1 MKYFHRIRFL
11 IKLHSYFLDIEKM
24 PITLRFKRRDVTVFL
39 TVEPADSI
47 RKLKQAV
54 AAATGMPAANLR
66 LYLGLTKDF
75 YLEEETIV
83 SDHLGIKDGS
93 VIAFTAGEEPIAAVE
108 LSMSI
113 PSAAAAV
120 PRGGAAGG
128 AGRP

>member
-1 MKYFHRIRFL
+1 
-11 IKLHSYFLDIEKM
+11 M
-24 PITLRFKRRDVTVFL
+24 PITLRFKRRDTTVFL
-39 TVEPADSI
+39 TVDPADSI
-47 RKLKQAV
+47 RKLKLTV

-66 LYLGLTKDF
+66 LYLGLTKDV

-83 SDHLGIKDGS
+83 SDHLAIKDGS
-93 VIAFTAGEEPIAAVE
+93 VIAFTAGEEPIAIAE

-113 PSAAAAV
+113 PSAAAA